1 MLNERFRMLEIQSEE
16 HAKLASTQL
25 TELQVGAPNAKP
37 QRRRRIRARAH
48 ALVRFIP
55 TRYSHGMARHGVE
68 AILLE
73 ARFD

>member
-1 MLNERFRMLEIQSEE
+1 MMLNERFRMLELQSEE

-25 TELQVGAPNAKP
+25 TELQVGAAEREAAAAPTHWRSYAC
-37 QRRRRIRARAH
+37 ARAIH
-48 ALVRFIP
+48 TLVIR
-55 TRYSHGMARHGVE
+55 TAWHGVE